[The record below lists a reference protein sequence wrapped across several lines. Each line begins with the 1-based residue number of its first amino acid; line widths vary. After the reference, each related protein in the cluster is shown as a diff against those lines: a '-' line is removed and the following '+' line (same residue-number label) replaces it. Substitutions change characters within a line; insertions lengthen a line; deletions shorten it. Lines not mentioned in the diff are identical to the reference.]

1 MAEEVMKSGMTGETK
16 RKAYIDNIRWVTVL
30 LVILYHVI
38 YNFNSV
44 GVIKNIGI
52 DGIPQLDAYLT
63 FVYPW
68 FMCLLFVV
76 GGMSARY
83 SLEKRGGKTFAKER
97 AKRLLV
103 PSIAGVFLLGW
114 ISSWVTNQYTDMFMG
129 NGDMI
134 PGVIKYIIYCL
145 MGVGPL
151 WFAHEL
157 FLASMLLLLIR
168 VIDKKDRLWTLGGK
182 AKIWVLLLLVVAVWG
197 SSWILNTPLIE
208 VYRNG
213 IYIFMF
219 LLGYYV
225 FSHEEVTDSL
235 VKWKIPLLIVAVLT
249 GVAYTIYYY
258 GENYAAKE
266 VLRSFFTNAYT
277 WIMILA
283 IIGCFKAWCNGE
295 NKFTHYM
302 TVRNFGFYVL
312 HYPVLIIIAYLVTT
326 YLQLPMIWNYVV
338 ILILECIFLPLVYEL
353 ISRIP
358 VIRFL
363 LLGKKA
369 EK

>member
-1 MAEEVMKSGMTGETK
+1 MTE
-16 RKAYIDNIRWVTVL
+16 RKHYIDNIRWVTI
-30 LVILYHVI
+30 LVVIVYHVI
-38 YNFNSV
+38 YNFNTV

-52 DGIPQLDAYLT
+52 DGMSQLDAFLT

-83 SLEKRGGKTFAKER
+83 SLEKRSGREFAKER
-97 AKRLLV
+97 ATKLLV

-129 NGDMI
+129 NGDLI
-134 PGVIKYIIYCL
+134 PGPIKYIIYCL
-145 MGVGPL
+145 MGIGPL

-157 FLASMLLLLIR
+157 FLASMVLLLIR
-168 VIDKKDRLWTLGGK
+168 AIDKKDKLWELGGK
-182 AKIWVLLLLVVAVWG
+182 AKLWVLLLLVAAVWG

-213 IYIFMF
+213 IYLFMF

-225 FSHEEVTDSL
+225 FSHEEVTDQL
-235 VKWKIPLLIVAVLT
+235 VRFKLPLMIVALIT
-249 GVAYTIYYY
+249 GVAYTIVYY
-258 GENYAAKE
+258 GENYAARE
-266 VLRSFFTNAYT
+266 CLRSFFTNAYA

-283 IIGCFKAWCNGE
+283 ILGCFKAWCNGE
-295 NKFTHYM
+295 TKFSRYM
-302 TVRNFGFYVL
+302 TERNFGFYVL

-326 YLQLPMIWNYVV
+326 YLKLPMILNYIV
-338 ILILECIFLPLVYEL
+338 ILVLELIFLPLVYEG
-353 ISRIP
+353 IHRIP
-358 VIRFL
+358 VVRFL
-363 LLGKKA
+363 ILGEKKKKENKNLL
-369 EK
+369 

>member
-1 MAEEVMKSGMTGETK
+1 MTE
-16 RKAYIDNIRWVTVL
+16 RKHYIDNIRWVTILV
-30 LVILYHVI
+30 VILYHVI
-38 YNFNSV
+38 YNFNTV
-44 GVIKNIGI
+44 GVIKNIGM
-52 DGIPQLDAYLT
+52 DGIPQLDAFLT

-83 SLEKRGGKTFAKER
+83 SLERRGGKAFAKER
-97 AKRLLV
+97 AARLLV

-114 ISSWVTNQYTDMFMG
+114 ITSWVTNQYVDMFMG
-129 NGDMI
+129 NGNLI
-134 PGVIKYIIYCL
+134 PGPIKYIIYCL
-145 MGVGPL
+145 MGIGPL

-157 FLASMLLLLIR
+157 FLASMVLLLIR
-168 VIDKKDRLWTLGGK
+168 AIDKKDKLWELGGK
-182 AKIWVLLLLVVAVWG
+182 AKLWILLLLVVVVWG

-225 FSHEEVTDSL
+225 FSHEEVTDQL
-235 VKWKIPLLIVAVLT
+235 ARFKLPLMIVALAA
-249 GVAYTIYYY
+249 GVAYTIVYY
-258 GENYAAKE
+258 GENYTTRE
-266 VLRSFFTNAYT
+266 CLHSFFTNAYA

-283 IIGCFKAWCNGE
+283 ILGCFKAWCNKE
-295 NKFTHYM
+295 TKFSHYM

-326 YLQLPMIWNYVV
+326 YLQLPMILNYIV
-338 ILILECIFLPLVYEL
+338 ILVLEIICLPLIYEG
-353 ISRIP
+353 IHRIP
-358 VIRFL
+358 VVRFL
-363 LLGKKA
+363 ILGEGKKK
-369 EK
+369 EY

>member
-1 MAEEVMKSGMTGETK
+1 MTEEAMKSDTIENTQ
-16 RKAYIDNIRWVTVL
+16 RKAYIDNIRWGTIL
-30 LVILYHVI
+30 LVIVYHVI

-44 GVIKNIGI
+44 GIIKNIGV
-52 DGIPQLDAYLT
+52 DGIPQLDTFLT

-83 SLEKRGGKTFAKER
+83 SLEKRNGKTFAKER

-103 PSIAGVFLLGW
+103 PSIAGIFILGW
-114 ISSWVTNQYTDMFMG
+114 ISGWVTNQYTDMFMG
-129 NGDMI
+129 NGDLI
-134 PGVIKYIIYCL
+134 PGVIKYIIFCL
-145 MGVGPL
+145 MGIGPL

-168 VIDKKDRLWTLGGK
+168 AIDKKDQLWTLGGK

-197 SSWILNTPLIE
+197 SSRILNTPLIE

-235 VKWKIPLLIVAVLT
+235 VKWKIPLLIAAVLT
-249 GVAYTIYYY
+249 GVAYTIYHY

-266 VLRSFFTNAYT
+266 VLRSFFTNAYA

-283 IIGCFKAWCNGE
+283 ILGCFKAWCNRE
-295 NKFTHYM
+295 TKFTHYM

-338 ILILECIFLPLVYEL
+338 ILVLEFIFLPLVYEL

-358 VIRFL
+358 VLRFL
-363 LLGKKA
+363 LLGKKTG
-369 EK
+369 K